1 MVMFVLFNT
10 IAFLAAIPKSGS
22 TVALITGSNKGIGKE
37 IARKLAATPDMT
49 VILGC
54 RNLELGASAAKE
66 LAACAWPPPK
76 QADVAVQRIDL
87 AELATVEAARDAI
100 ASEYGRLDV
109 LVNNAA
115 ICFNDPTLYG
125 RTTYTPFEQQAST
138 TLQTNFFGT
147 LALTRAML
155 PLLRASPSPRI
166 INVASAA
173 GRLRGSAEKIAAL
186 TSPTLSLTNLEAL
199 MCSFVSDAEAGM
211 HQARGWPNT
220 CYGVSK
226 MGLIAMSRVLA
237 RDEPAI
243 MVNSVDPGYCAT
255 DQNDHQGYV
264 SAERGA
270 RTSALLATLPAEN
283 FVSGAHWLE
292 EREIDWTYL

>member
-1 MVMFVLFNT
+1 MLMLLNT
-10 IAFLAAIPKSGS
+10 FAYLAAIEPKTGS
-22 TVALITGSNKGIGKE
+22 KVALITGSNKGIGKE

-54 RNLELGASAAKE
+54 RNLELGAAAAKE

-87 AELATVEAARDAI
+87 ADLATIEAARDAI

-125 RTTYTPFEQQAST
+125 RTRYTPFEQQASI

-186 TSPTLSLTNLEAL
+186 TSPTLSLTNLEAI

-226 MGLIAMSRVLA
+226 MGLIAMSR
-237 RDEPAI
+237 
-243 MVNSVDPGYCAT
+243 G
-255 DQNDHQGYV
+255 
-264 SAERGA
+264 
-270 RTSALLATLPAEN
+270 LLRHGPKRS
-283 FVSGAHWLE
+283 SGL
-292 EREIDWTYL
+292 

>member
-1 MVMFVLFNT
+1 MLMLLNT
-10 IAFLAAIPKSGS
+10 FTYLAAIEPKTGS
-22 TVALITGSNKGIGKE
+22 KVALITGSNKGIGKE

-54 RNLELGASAAKE
+54 RNLELGAAATKE

-87 AELATVEAARDAI
+87 ADLATIEAARDAI

-125 RTTYTPFEQQAST
+125 RTRYTPFEQQASI

-186 TSPTLSLTNLEAL
+186 TSPTLSLTNLEAI

-255 DQNDHQGYV
+255 DQNDHQGYE

-270 RTSALLATLPAEN
+270 RTSALLAMLPAEN
-283 FVSGAHWLE
+283 FVSGAHWFE
-292 EREIDWTYL
+292 EREMDWTYQ